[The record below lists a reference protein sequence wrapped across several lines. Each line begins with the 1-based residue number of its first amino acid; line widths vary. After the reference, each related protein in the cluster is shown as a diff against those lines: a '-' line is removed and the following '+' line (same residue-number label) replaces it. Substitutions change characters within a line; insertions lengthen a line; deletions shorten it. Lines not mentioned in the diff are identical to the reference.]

1 MERLLLVVVQA
12 IWRLAVPLVLGVILF
27 ADLGNL
33 YISLYWRELPM
44 AVFLLHGRGELLGQ
58 VYLVQLSTRRD
69 QADRPLWLHVAVLL
83 IVLNLLPAF
92 LQKLLLR
99 PSLAQTFLY
108 LLGDRFGFPGHLRDI
123 VRRLLKINLVQ
134 LL

>member
-1 MERLLLVVVQA
+1 
-12 IWRLAVPLVLGVILF
+12 
-27 ADLGNL
+27 
-33 YISLYWRELPM
+33 M

-123 VRRLLKINLVQ
+123 VRRLLKIDMVQ
-134 LL
+134 LLCILNWRQSLKLPMAIVR